1 MKIMKIIPQD
11 IIAKKPTPKVSDD
24 FFQKKDKILK
34 PVELETEDDGLKIDD
49 DYVKVA
55 DGGWGS
61 KAKVIFFL
69 FSLVFLAI
77 IASRV
82 VGVFSRT
89 VVRIVPRQEVAKT
102 DISLK
107 AGRVIGGND
116 LLFET
121 MEFRLTKEQTVQTS
135 GFKTIES
142 KASGQIIIYNNFS
155 LSAQT
160 LLQNTRFESPSGKV
174 YRVNKTIVIPGMKKQ
189 GGITSPGSVE
199 ATVYADKVGSDYNT
213 GLTDFT
219 IPGFKG
225 SPQYSK
231 IYARSKTAIQGG
243 ETKQV
248 PSVSDEELKKITASL
263 ESALESELK
272 SKAKS
277 QVPDGFVLYDKAMK
291 IDMSE
296 SDYTKE
302 NSAGKEQI
310 KLQKTGML
318 SAFLIPR
325 KDLSLMLAQKY
336 MGENVKNQMKAIN
349 LNDLNFDLIS
359 RDEQNQTMVFRLR
372 GDVKFVWIIDE
383 EQLKQSLIASSS
395 NLENTFKTYSSIN
408 KASIVFKP
416 FWWRF
421 FPDKASKITIEQTI

>member
-1 MKIMKIIPQD
+1 MSKILQD
-11 IIAKKPTPKVSDD
+11 IIAKKPTPKINGD
-24 FFQKKDKILK
+24 FFQKKDKIPK
-34 PVELETEDDGLKIDD
+34 PVELEIAGDELKIDD
-49 DYVKVA
+49 DYAKVA
-55 DGGWGS
+55 ESGWGS
-61 KAKVIFFL
+61 KAKIAFFL

-82 VGVFSRT
+82 VGFFSRA
-89 VVRIVPRQEVAKT
+89 VIQIVPRQETVKT

-107 AGRVIGGND
+107 AGRAIGGND

-121 MEFRLTKEQTVQTS
+121 MEFRLTKEQTVQAS
-135 GFKTIES
+135 GFKTIEA

-174 YRVNKTIVIPGMKKQ
+174 YRVNKTITVPGMKKQ
-189 GGITSPGSVE
+189 GSDTNPGFIE
-199 ATVYADKVGSDYNT
+199 TTVYADKVGGDYNT

-248 PSVSDEELKKITASL
+248 PSVSDEELKKVTASL
-263 ESALESELK
+263 ESALENELK
-272 SKAKS
+272 LKAKS
-277 QVPDGFVLYDKAMK
+277 QVPDDFVLYDKAMK

-296 SDYTKE
+296 SNYAKE
-302 NSAGKEQI
+302 NSAGTEQI
-310 KLQKTGML
+310 KLQKTGTL

-325 KDLSLMLAQKY
+325 KELSLILAQKY
-336 MGENVKNQMKAIN
+336 MGENVKNQARAIN
-349 LNDLNFDLIS
+349 LNDLNFALIS

-372 GDVKFVWIIDE
+372 GDVKFVWVIDE
-383 EQLKQSLIASSS
+383 EQLKQSLIASSN

-408 KASIVFKP
+408 KASVIFKP

-421 FPDKASKITIEQTI
+421 FPNKASNIIIEQTI

>member
-1 MKIMKIIPQD
+1 MKKILQD
-11 IIAKKPTPKVSDD
+11 IIAKKPTPKVNGD
-24 FFQKKDKILK
+24 FFQKKDKIINT
-34 PVELETEDDGLKIDD
+34 VELEPKGDELKIDD
-49 DYVKVA
+49 GYIKA
-55 DGGWGS
+55 ANGGWES

-89 VVRIVPRQEVAKT
+89 VVQIVPRQEAVKA

-107 AGRVIGGND
+107 AGRAIGGND
-116 LLFET
+116 LSFET
-121 MEFRLTKEQTVQTS
+121 MEFRLTKEQTVQAS

-142 KASGQIIIYNNFS
+142 RASGQIIIYNNFG

-174 YRVNKTIVIPGMKKQ
+174 YRVNKTIVIPEMKKQ
-189 GGITSPGSVE
+189 AGVTSPGSIE

-225 SPQYSK
+225 SPRYGK
-231 IYARSKTAIQGG
+231 IYARSKTVIQGG

-248 PSVSDEELKKITASL
+248 PSVSDEELKKVTANL

-296 SDYTKE
+296 SDYAKE
-302 NSAGKEQI
+302 NSAGTEQI

-325 KDLSLMLAQKY
+325 RELSLVLAQKY
-336 MGENVKNQMKAIN
+336 MGENVKNQVRVIN

-372 GDVKFVWIIDE
+372 GDVRFVWIIDE
-383 EQLKQSLIASSS
+383 EQLKQSLVASSN

-408 KASIVFKP
+408 KASVVFKP

-421 FPDKASKITIEQTI
+421 FPDKASKIIIEQTI